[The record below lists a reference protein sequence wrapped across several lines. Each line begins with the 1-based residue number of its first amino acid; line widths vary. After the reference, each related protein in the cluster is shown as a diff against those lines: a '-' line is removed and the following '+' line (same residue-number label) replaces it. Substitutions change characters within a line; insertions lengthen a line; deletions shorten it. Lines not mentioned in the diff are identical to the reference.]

1 LRLDR
6 ETAVTVTRPRT
17 LLKTLLALSSPLLML
32 LALLALLDRQG
43 RDRLAALPALV
54 IGGGLMVT
62 SRVHR
67 RHRRHA
73 LLMALR
79 STAPQRQPI
88 SGRLEQ

>member
-1 LRLDR
+1 
-6 ETAVTVTRPRT
+6 VTVTRPRT

>member
-1 LRLDR
+1 
-6 ETAVTVTRPRT
+6 
-17 LLKTLLALSSPLLML
+17 ML

>member
-1 LRLDR
+1 M
-6 ETAVTVTRPRT
+6 TVTRPRT